1 MAEEKQEEQKTSP
14 GSLRRTLLDLA
25 YSPRI
30 PEGAYLT
37 VVSVIVGLT
46 TGLGAVIFIKLLRY
60 VEHLSFDTGRGVLAL
75 LGNYYVIVLPLIGG
89 LIVGPLIYYV
99 SHEVRGGGVPEVMA
113 CMAVQGGRMRWRVAF
128 VKIVTSAI
136 TIGSGGSAGREGPM
150 VQIGGGI
157 GSIVGQFLKMSDERI
172 KTLVA
177 AGAAGGIS
185 AAFNAPIAGAMFA
198 LEILM
203 GYVGLDFSLVVLSSV
218 SSAIVCRAML
228 GNFPAFVVPIYQ
240 DLTLG
245 ELPFSL
251 LLGIAAGLVAIGFV
265 RLLYRLEHL
274 FDEWRFPAYWK
285 PAVGGI
291 LVGIIG
297 FFLPQIF
304 GTSFGAMGDTLNGR
318 LPFLLMAVLVLGK
331 MGGTSLTLGSG
342 GSGGDLA
349 PLLFIGAV
357 LGGAY
362 GHIVHALLPGATAPV
377 GAFALIGMGAVFGG
391 AAQAPITAIMLIFEM
406 TGDYL
411 VILPVMVSTV
421 ISTLIYNMWNTESI
435 YTLKVVSQ
443 GIRFRAGR
451 DVDVMAAIRVREAM
465 THRVLWVPE
474 DMTVEGFI
482 QRSAEEHHEWFPV
495 LNQAGELTGVVTAQ
509 DVQKALGDG
518 EMEAKVSELAT
529 KDLVT
534 VTPSDT
540 LHDVLVRFHVRD
552 LGHLPVV
559 DPNNPKKLLGIV
571 SRAHVVRA
579 YNRALLD
586 KHLL

>member
-1 MAEEKQEEQKTSP
+1 MAEEKEEQKTSP
-14 GSLRRTLLDLA
+14 GYLRRTLLDLA

-37 VVSVIVGLT
+37 VVSIVVGLA
-46 TGLGAVIFIKLLRY
+46 TGLGAVIFIKLLHY
-60 VEHLSFDTGRGVLAL
+60 VHRLSFDTGREVLSL
-75 LGNYYVIVLPLIGG
+75 LGNYYVIILPAVGG

-99 SHEVRGGGVPEVMA
+99 AHEVRGGGVPEVMA
-113 CMAVQGGRMRWRVAF
+113 CMAVQGGRMRRRVAF

-218 SSAIVCRAML
+218 SSAIVSRAML
-228 GNFPAFVVPIYQ
+228 GNFPAFEVPAYK
-240 DLTLG
+240 DLTFA
-245 ELPFSL
+245 EMPFSL
-251 LLGIAAGLVAIGFV
+251 LLGILAGLAAIGFV

-274 FDEWRFPAYWK
+274 FDEWRFPPYWK

-291 LVGIIG
+291 LVGLIG

-318 LPFLLMAVLVLGK
+318 LPFLLMAALIFGK

-362 GHIVHALLPGATAPV
+362 GHIVHALLPGAIAPV

-411 VILPVMVSTV
+411 IIVPVMASTV
-421 ISTLIYNMWNTESI
+421 ISTLIYNMWNPESI

-451 DVDVMAAIRVREAM
+451 DVDVMAATRVREAM
-465 THRVLWVPE
+465 THRILWVPE
-474 DMTVEGFI
+474 EMTVEGFI
-482 QRSAEEHHEWFPV
+482 QRAAEEHHEWFPV

-509 DVQKALGDG
+509 DVQRALGDG
-518 EMEAKVSELAT
+518 EMDVKVGELAT

-534 VTPSDT
+534 VTPSDS

-559 DPNNPKKLLGIV
+559 DPNNPKKLLGVI

-579 YNRALLD
+579 YNRALVD